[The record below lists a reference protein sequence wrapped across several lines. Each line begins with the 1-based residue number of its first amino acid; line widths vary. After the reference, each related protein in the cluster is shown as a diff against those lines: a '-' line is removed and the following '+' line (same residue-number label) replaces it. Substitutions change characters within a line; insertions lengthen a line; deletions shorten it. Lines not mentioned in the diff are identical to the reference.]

1 MSIREFAGFFFFA
14 HWFKNFDNIKSRWFI
29 KGRGK
34 EMRKFNE

>member
-1 MSIREFAGFFFFA
+1 MSIREFAGGFFA
-14 HWFKNFDNIKSRWFI
+14 HWFKNFDNIKSRWFV